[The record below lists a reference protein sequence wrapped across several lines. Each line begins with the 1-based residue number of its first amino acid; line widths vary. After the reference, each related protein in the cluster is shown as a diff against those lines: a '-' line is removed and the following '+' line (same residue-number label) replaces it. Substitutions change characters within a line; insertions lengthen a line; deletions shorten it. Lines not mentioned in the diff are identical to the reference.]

1 MATQDKLMA
10 TRDRRVSLMNEVLGS
25 IRMIKFYAFERPF
38 EKRILDA
45 RKDELRTLRWNYFLE
60 VSFQGIWSISPI
72 LVSLGSRT
80 EGDERGG

>member
-80 EGDERGG
+80 EGDEQGG